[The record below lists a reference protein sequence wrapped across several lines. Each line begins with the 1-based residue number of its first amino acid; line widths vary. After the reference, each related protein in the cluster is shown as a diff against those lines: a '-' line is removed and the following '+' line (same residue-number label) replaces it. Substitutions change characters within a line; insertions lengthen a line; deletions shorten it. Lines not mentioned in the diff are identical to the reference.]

1 MPDMEPSIRLTFKR
15 KFIAG
20 LVVTIPVAIS
30 IFIFIQLFRVVD
42 GFLSPIY
49 DYIFGKHI
57 AGLGFLTA
65 IVLIF
70 VVGIISTN
78 VLGKKILAQIE
89 KFLFLKIPVF
99 KSLYSSLKQLIDAFS
114 PENKSSFQK
123 FVIVE
128 YPRKGSYVF
137 GFQTKVCTLKDGIN
151 EKNLFA
157 VYIPTNN
164 LYLGEVVLFEP
175 NYVIHTDIPVQQGV
189 KIILSSGIASPEII
203 RGGK

>member
-1 MPDMEPSIRLTFKR
+1 MEPSIRLTFKR

-20 LVVTIPVAIS
+20 LIVTIPVAIS
-30 IFIFIQLFRVVD
+30 IFIFIQLFKIVD
-42 GFLSPIY
+42 GLLGPIY
-49 DYIFGKHI
+49 DYIFGRHI

-65 IVLIF
+65 IILIF

-78 VLGKKILAQIE
+78 VFGKKLLDQIE
-89 KFLFLKIPVF
+89 KLLFLKIPVF

-114 PENKSSFQK
+114 PDNNTSFQK

-128 YPRKGSYVF
+128 YPRKGSFVF
-137 GFQTKVCTLKDGIN
+137 GFQTKICTLKEGDN
-151 EKNLFA
+151 EKKLLA

-175 NYVIHTDIPVQQGV
+175 DCVFHTDIPVQQGI
-189 KIILSSGIASPEII
+189 KIILSGGIASPEII
-203 RGGK
+203 RGEK